1 VQRPSI
7 TKGAAMRRTSL
18 ILSAVILASACHN
31 DATVAT
37 APIPALVGR
46 LINSSIGG
54 FDPQD
59 WSGYPVIGAEVIVGT
74 SKDTTDWNGRFA
86 FTGLPPG
93 PAKLKVA
100 IAGFEPFEEDVTVTS
115 GDTVVPD
122 VSLKRIELFNVGDFA
137 IYVPAGVGDVD
148 AVLLALGGPDTRGFA
163 AGTPFGAPLPQV
175 EAQLQQFGQ
184 KLRLMALTMN
194 VAVIGTSRAAMA
206 NSAESDQALADAI
219 KTAAATS
226 GRKEIADVPI
236 LMYGMSGGGPEAS
249 GFAARHPERVL
260 GLFLKAPLDVES
272 LSTAAAR
279 AVPTYMVLE
288 EFDAFVDNSKLT
300 AKFEANRSAGAL
312 WAAALEPGVPHH
324 FLTLAQQDVTE
335 AFMYNVVSARVP
347 GNSRALTPVSEST
360 GWLGNPATRE
370 VAAWSS
376 YGGDRRSAAWFLSG
390 AGAEEWRAFSGA
402 LPH

>member
-1 VQRPSI
+1 MQRPSI

-31 DATVAT
+31 DATDAT
-37 APIPALVGR
+37 VPVPSLVGR
-46 LINSSIGG
+46 VMNSAI
-54 FDPQD
+54 
-59 WSGYPVIGAEVIVGT
+59 GYPVIGAEVIVGT
-74 SKDTTDWNGRFA
+74 SKDITDGNGRFA
-86 FTGLPPG
+86 FRGLPPG

-100 IAGFEPFEEDVTVTS
+100 IAGFEPFEADVTVTS

-122 VSLKRIELFNVGDFA
+122 VSLKRIELFNAGDFA
-137 IYVPAGVGDVD
+137 IYVPAKVGDVD

-175 EAQLQQFGQ
+175 EASLQAFGQ
-184 KLRLMALTMN
+184 RLRLMAETMN
-194 VAVIGTSRAAMA
+194 LAVIGTSRAAMA

-219 KTAAATS
+219 KTAATTS
-226 GRKEIADVPI
+226 GRREIANVPI

-249 GFAARHPERVL
+249 GFTARHPERVL

-279 AVPTYMVLE
+279 SVPTYMVLAE
-288 EFDAFVDNSKLT
+288 LDAFVDNSKLA

-324 FLTLAQQDVTE
+324 FLTLAQQQVTE
-335 AFMYNVVSARVP
+335 GFMYEVVSARVP
-347 GNSRALTPVSEST
+347 GGSGALTPVSESI

-376 YGGDRRSAAWFLSG
+376 YSGDRRSAAWFLSG
-390 AGAEEWRAFSGA
+390 ARAEQWRAFSAA